1 MAHTTTMRGN
11 LDNEITYTHFCDK
24 KADMDDIKENEITL
38 GSVCVILE
46 DETKNNTLQFMLAKS
61 DKTWIYV

>member
-11 LDNEITYTHFCDK
+11 LDNEITYTHFCDT
-24 KADMDDIKENEITL
+24 KADMSDINTNEITL

-46 DETKNNTLQFMLAKS
+46 DESKNDTLQFLLAKS